1 MKPSFHN
8 SMQRAALLAV
18 AMFLF
23 SSCSPQRTA
32 GTVGSDSRIEHSVDS
47 LLRLM
52 TLEEKIG
59 QMNQISVGG
68 DVESY
73 AEHIRA
79 GRIGSIL
86 NETDPVKVNRY
97 QKMAVEESRL
107 HIPILVGRDVIH
119 GFHTIFPIPLGLA
132 STFDT
137 ELAEKT
143 ARAAAEEASATGV
156 KWTFSPMCDLA
167 RDSRWGRI
175 AESSGEDPL
184 LDAQMA
190 VALVRGYQTD
200 DPSAPDAIAACVKH
214 FFGYGAAEGGRDY
227 NSTYIPE
234 RQMRNFFLPPFKAGI
249 DAGALTVM
257 TSFNDNDGVPST
269 GNSHLLKD
277 ILRKEWGFDGMVV
290 SDWNSIL
297 EMVNHGF
304 AANGEDAARL
314 AANAGCEMDMM
325 SFTYISSLKRLVN
338 DGKVKESDIDA
349 AVRDILRVKYRLGLF
364 KRPYVDTTRTKGAFY
379 KEETL
384 ALAEKAA
391 EESAV
396 LLKNDGALPLDASK
410 ISRILVT
417 GPMADSPYD
426 QLGTWAFDGEK
437 GHTVTPLAA
446 LKERYGDR
454 LQITYFPALKNSRD
468 DNKAGIAQ
476 AAALARQCDA
486 VLAFLGE
493 EAILSGEAHCLADI
507 SLKGGQSSLLEAL
520 KKSGKPV
527 VASIMAGRALCI
539 GKDLENCDAMLYSF
553 HPGTM
558 GGPAIA
564 KLIFGE
570 AVPSGKLPVT
580 FTNASGEVW
589 YYNRTNS
596 GRPATG
602 NEILLKDIPEN
613 AGQTSLGNTSFYID
627 SSTKPLFPFGFGL
640 SYAKFSYDG
649 IKLASDAVTQ
659 KDSIKVIAY
668 LRNESGPD
676 AEEVVQVYIRDVVG
690 SITRPLKELKAFK
703 RVLIPAGQTAE
714 VCFAI
719 PVSYLAFCGLDM
731 KKKVEPGDFE
741 LWVAGDSDSGKPV
754 TFKVSE

>member
-1 MKPSFHN
+1 
-8 SMQRAALLAV
+8 MQRAALIAV
-18 AMFLF
+18 AMLLF
-23 SSCSPQRTA
+23 SSCSPQRTV

-132 STFDT
+132 STFDP
-137 ELAEKT
+137 ELVEKT

-156 KWTFSPMCDLA
+156 KWTFSPMCDLS
-167 RDSRWGRI
+167 RDSRWGRV
-175 AESSGEDPL
+175 AEGSGEDPL
-184 LDAQMA
+184 LDARMA
-190 VALVRGYQTD
+190 VALIRGYQTD

-234 RQMRNFFLPPFKAGI
+234 RQMQNFYLPPYKAGV

-269 GNSHLLKD
+269 GNEHLLRD

-290 SDWNSIL
+290 SDWNSTL

-304 AANGEDAARL
+304 AKDDADAARL

-325 SFTYISSLKRLVN
+325 SFAYISNLKKLVN
-338 DGKVKESDIDA
+338 DGKVKESDIND
-349 AVRDILRVKYRLGLF
+349 AVRDILRVKYKLGLF
-364 KRPYVDTTRTKGAFY
+364 RNPYVDTTRMKGAYY
-379 KEETL
+379 KNETL

-396 LLKNDGALPLDASK
+396 LLKNEGGALPLDASK
-410 ISRILVT
+410 VRRILVT
-417 GPMADSPYD
+417 GPMADAPHD
-426 QLGTWAFDGEK
+426 QLGTWAFDGEPS
-437 GHTVTPLAA
+437 HTVTPLAA

-454 LQITYFPALKNSRD
+454 MQITYFPALKNSRD
-468 DNKAGIAQ
+468 DDPAALAQ
-476 AAALARQCDA
+476 AEALARQCDA
-486 VLAFLGE
+486 VLVFLGE
-493 EAILSGEAHCLADI
+493 EAILSGEAHSLADI
-507 SLKGGQSSLLEAL
+507 SLKGGQSGLLEAL
-520 KKSGKPV
+520 KRSGKPII
-527 VASIMAGRALCI
+527 ATIMAGRALCI
-539 GKDLENCDAMLYSF
+539 GKDLDNCDAMLYSF

-558 GGPAIA
+558 GGPALTR
-564 KLIFGE
+564 LIFGE

-580 FTNASGEVW
+580 FTNVSGEVW
-589 YYNRTNS
+589 YYNHTNT
-596 GRPATG
+596 GRPAVGT
-602 NEILLKDIPEN
+602 EVLLKDIPAN
-613 AGQTSLGNTSFYID
+613 AGQTSLGNTSFYLD
-627 SSTKPLFPFGFGL
+627 SGRKPLFPFGFGL
-640 SYAKFSYDG
+640 SYAKFRYSG
-649 IKLASDAVTQ
+649 IKLAGNELTQ
-659 KDSIKVIAY
+659 KDSIKVTASVT
-668 LRNESGPD
+668 NESGPD
-676 AEEVVQVYIRDVVG
+676 AVETVQVYVRDLVG
-690 SITRPLKELKAFK
+690 SVTRPVKELKAFQ
-703 RVLIPAGQTAE
+703 RVAVPAGQTVA
-714 VCFAI
+714 VAFTI
-719 PVSYLAFCGLDM
+719 PVSDLAFCGLDM
-731 KKKVEPGDFE
+731 VKKVEPGDFQ
-741 LWVAGDSDSGKPV
+741 LWIAGDSDSGEPV
-754 TFKVSE
+754 SFKVSE